1 MKNIYEKVE
10 LEIILFD
17 SDVVRTSSNDNVVDF
32 PELPEEI

>member
-1 MKNIYEKVE
+1 MKNIYEKAE
-10 LEIILFD
+10 LEVILFA